1 MTPASVSRTL
11 TAVTAAL
18 LGTVSAVDAQAEKDR
33 VPILVVD
40 GLRPDY
46 VTPAL
51 MPQLNAL
58 AERGVRGLRHHAVF
72 PTVTRVNSPSIF
84 SGRYPGGTACW
95 ETASTWPKSIPTA
108 C

>member
-33 VPILVVD
+33 VLILVVD

-51 MPQLNAL
+51 MP
-58 AERGVRGLRHHAVF
+58 
-72 PTVTRVNSPSIF
+72 
-84 SGRYPGGTACW
+84 
-95 ETASTWPKSIPTA
+95 
-108 C
+108 